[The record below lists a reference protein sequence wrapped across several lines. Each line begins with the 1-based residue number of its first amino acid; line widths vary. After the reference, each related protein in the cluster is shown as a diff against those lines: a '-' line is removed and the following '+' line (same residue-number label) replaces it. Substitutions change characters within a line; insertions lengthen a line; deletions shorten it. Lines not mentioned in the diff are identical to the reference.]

1 MDDKRYMLKY
11 DHEAD
16 MARNERTIRRLIIA
30 IIIAIFL
37 MFATNAVWL
46 YAWMQYDYTSEE
58 TSTSTEIQLH
68 ADGDSNANYIGENGD
83 INN

>member
-1 MDDKRYMLKY
+1 MDEQRYMLKY

-30 IIIAIFL
+30 IVIAIFL
-37 MFATNAVWL
+37 MFATNAAWL

-58 TSTSTEIQLH
+58 TSSNITVHS
-68 ADGDSNANYIGENGD
+68 DGDSNANYIGANGD